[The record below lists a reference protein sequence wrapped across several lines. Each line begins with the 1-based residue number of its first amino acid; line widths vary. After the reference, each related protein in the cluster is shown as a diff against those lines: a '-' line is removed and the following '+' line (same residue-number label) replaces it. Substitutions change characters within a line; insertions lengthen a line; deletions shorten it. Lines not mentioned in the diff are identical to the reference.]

1 MLMKVRVLF
10 KENQIS
16 LGTIMQM
23 DVQLFA
29 RLEIHVVKLL
39 QVKKLLMIFLKIRL
53 LFGEKI
59 SSQDIKGMFV
69 SDA

>member
-1 MLMKVRVLF
+1 MFMKVRVLF

-16 LGTIMQM
+16 LETIMQM